1 MTKLAEAFLHRR
13 LKHTPYD
20 GHVASLLTVPS
31 PELTKHLS
39 IEMLH
44 RVAERIVYLD
54 DIPSLSME
62 LEENRQI
69 DRASMVRTM
78 KLPFDCYW
86 VEYRT
91 VAADM
96 SDPNDGSA
104 WYWGA
109 LFEKRG
115 GTTWTYIAAGIPQ
128 DDGEIHA
135 SLVYVVQFVNWPPV
149 GLWPIDK
156 SECLAFDLEWAFDD
170 FQLATRGKVNTPAA
184 ADMTDG
190 LYNCVMDMLFASF
203 LVTQP
208 KVLEEVQVQPS
219 TKLQRSRAAA
229 GKPPLFE
236 YRRLKVRIGG
246 TRKVYSHAQLSGRKL
261 TSIGDLDSERA
272 IQHRRYHK
280 VMGHFRHYLHG
291 DNPHTTWIEP
301 HYRGDPSIGVTF
313 TEREVSK

>member
-1 MTKLAEAFLHRR
+1 MTKLADAFLHRR
-13 LKHTPYD
+13 LRHTPYD
-20 GHVASLLTVPS
+20 GHVTSLLTVPS

-54 DIPSLSME
+54 DIPALCME
-62 LEENRQI
+62 LEENKQI
-69 DRASMVRTM
+69 NRPNMVRTM

-91 VAADM
+91 VSFDM
-96 SDPNDGSA
+96 SLDDA

-115 GTTWTYIAAGIPQ
+115 SAVWAYIVAGMPKE
-128 DDGEIHA
+128 GEFGGGIYA
-135 SLVYVVQFVNWPPV
+135 SLVYVVQFTNWPPV
-149 GLWPIDK
+149 GVWPSDK
-156 SECLAFDLEWAFDD
+156 SECLSFDLEWAFDD
-170 FQLATRGKVNTPAA
+170 FQLATRGSVNTPEAIQ
-184 ADMTDG
+184 MTDG

-208 KVLEEVQVQPS
+208 KVLEEVRVSP
-219 TKLQRSRAAA
+219 TRALQKARASA

-246 TRKVYSHAQLSGRKL
+246 TRKVYTHAQLSRRKL
-261 TSIGDLDSERA
+261 VSGEDPDSERA

-301 HYRGDPSIGVTF
+301 HYRGDPAIGVTF
-313 TEREVSK
+313 TEREVRK